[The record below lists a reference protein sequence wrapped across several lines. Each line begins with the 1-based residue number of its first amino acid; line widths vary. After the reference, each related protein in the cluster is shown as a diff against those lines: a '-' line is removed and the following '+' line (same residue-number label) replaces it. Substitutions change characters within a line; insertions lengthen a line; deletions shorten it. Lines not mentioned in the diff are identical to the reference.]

1 MFRPVCIMFVF
12 DGSEEAIKIANNTP
26 Y

>member
-12 DGSEEAIKIANNTP
+12 DGAEEAIKIANDKP